1 MSSSGDL
8 SVTDIDRIWPE
19 GTPFVV
25 GVAGGSGSGKS
36 TICRSIVDQVG
47 TEKVSLMS
55 HDDYYHHRP
64 DLSYQERTRV
74 NYDHPDSLETE
85 LLLAHLE
92 DLREGKPVEQPIYDF
107 TSHLRRA
114 ETVPIPSGPVILI
127 EGILLLVEPEL
138 REKLDLKVFVDT
150 DADLRVIRR
159 MERDMAERGRSFDS
173 IVAQYHATVRP
184 MHRRFVEPSK
194 RHADMIIPRG
204 FNHRAVGT
212 LVALIREVLEG
223 HPV

>member
-8 SVTDIDRIWPE
+8 SATDIDRIWPE

-55 HDDYYHHRP
+55 HDAYYHHRP

-107 TSHLRRA
+107 TRHLRRA

-138 REKLDLKVFVDT
+138 REMLDLKVFVDT